1 MASETATHERRGFSL
16 NGWLMLVVNLA
27 ILLLGVAVFISGPVG
42 VENGTLSDGQGAGR
56 VFTGLLIDAL
66 GVLSFFGHFTL
77 QPNEARVLI
86 LFGSY
91 KGTVRRSGFHW
102 ANPFY
107 SRTRGKVPFAAVTST
122 TSAK

>member
-1 MASETATHERRGFSL
+1 
-16 NGWLMLVVNLA
+16 V
-27 ILLLGVAVFISGPVG
+27 
-42 VENGTLSDGQGAGR
+42 
-56 VFTGLLIDAL
+56 GLLIVGL

-91 KGTVRRSGFHW
+91 KGTIRRSGFHW

-107 SRTRGKVPFAAVTST
+107 SRTRGKVPFADRSTRETPGRSIKGVQIGGGTRVTERSLP
-122 TSAK
+122 SKISLRAHNFNSEVLKVN